1 MASVAAAWG
10 PIGLVDD
17 DKNKGGMTEHS
28 LIAIIAYW
36 LINATSFTI
45 FFFFTFFKVNFK
57 ISPSTIFL
65 IEIGPLTFIFY
76 NYSSLT
82 NLLLITKKGLYSLNY
97 FFSNNF

>member
-45 FFFFTFFKVNFK
+45 FFFFLLFLKSTSKLVPQLFF
-57 ISPSTIFL
+57 L
-65 IEIGPLTFIFY
+65 
-76 NYSSLT
+76 
-82 NLLLITKKGLYSLNY
+82 
-97 FFSNNF
+97 